1 MTESQ
6 LNKYCREKGLF
17 KEQIKQWKQDCLNG
31 FQSTETQKKE
41 AKKQA
46 KQDKAEIK
54 SLKADLRIKEKAL
67 AETTALLVLRK
78 KLNALWEEESEE
90 S

>member
-6 LNKYCREKGLF
+6 LNQYCREKGLF
-17 KEQIKQWKQDCLNG
+17 KEQIKQWKQDCLSG
-31 FQSTETQKKE
+31 FLSTEAQKKE

-46 KQDKAEIK
+46 KQDKVEIK
-54 SLKADLRIKEKAL
+54 FLKADLRRKEMAL

-78 KLNALWEEESEE
+78 KLNALWEEENEE
-90 S
+90 N

>member
-1 MTESQ
+1 MVTNLPTVKQNIATALMVFSQ
-6 LNKYCREKGLF
+6 LKLK
-17 KEQIKQWKQDCLNG
+17 
-31 FQSTETQKKE
+31 KKE